1 MTKTSEKQPLNSML
15 GERYRVVSVISE
27 KDSGSIYAADDLESG
42 KRIAVKIQNVH
53 FAATREVV
61 VRVGDHEESKKSDR
75 PQRMVC
81 ARAGLDHF
89 FVAVA
94 LRGLGRFA
102 ALADSRSL

>member
-1 MTKTSEKQPLNSML
+1 M
-15 GERYRVVSVISE
+15 
-27 KDSGSIYAADDLESG
+27 GSS
-42 KRIAVKIQNVH
+42 
-53 FAATREVV
+53 
-61 VRVGDHEESKKSDR
+61 VGDHEESKKSDR